1 MRALRKARLP
11 QSALDRAPHQAFEVP
26 RAVEGLDVAEA
37 AHGAV
42 VDEDV
47 RHRLPVGAVREL
59 LERDAPPVAST
70 TSKW

>member
-1 MRALRKARLP
+1 
-11 QSALDRAPHQAFEVP
+11 
-26 RAVEGLDVAEA
+26 
-37 AHGAV
+37 V